1 MVWRKLVAIPGVS
14 EERPSVEERQ
24 RREHYLVMVEIL
36 GVARLNII
44 VDASGAPFS
53 TRSFTRRSTASQPYQ
68 NYIETSYRSFPS
80 VFAMRALGV
89 K

>member
-24 RREHYLVMVEIL
+24 RREHDPEMVEIL

-44 VDASGAPFS
+44 LIVDADILCAGEV
-53 TRSFTRRSTASQPYQ
+53 ASD
-68 NYIETSYRSFPS
+68 S
-80 VFAMRALGV
+80 
-89 K
+89 